1 MSLLFRIVAI
11 LQIAG
16 GFYGLV
22 TLLLRLLAGGHGGT
36 GLLML
41 VIGLLMS
48 AFALIAGVLLIEG
61 NALGVTLSRIV
72 QGLQIPVIGTDWLS
86 YAWHTG
92 ATAPLTVVIGHRVT
106 TDIDWSIPSQ
116 AWRLAT
122 GAHGTTVLGI
132 NLLAL
137 ACWLLLRFARR

>member
-1 MSLLFRIVAI
+1 MSLLFRIVAV

-16 GFYGLV
+16 GFYGFA
-22 TLLLRLLAGGHGGT
+22 TLLLRLLAGGHGGI

-48 AFALIAGVLLIEG
+48 VFALVAGVMLIEG
-61 NALGVTLSRIV
+61 AAMGVTLSRIV
-72 QGLQIPVIGTDWLS
+72 QGLQIPVIGTSWLS

-92 ATAPLTVVIGHRVT
+92 AAAPLTVIFGRRVT
-106 TDIDWSIPSQ
+106 ADIDWSVPSQ

-122 GAHGTTVLGI
+122 GGHSTTVLGI